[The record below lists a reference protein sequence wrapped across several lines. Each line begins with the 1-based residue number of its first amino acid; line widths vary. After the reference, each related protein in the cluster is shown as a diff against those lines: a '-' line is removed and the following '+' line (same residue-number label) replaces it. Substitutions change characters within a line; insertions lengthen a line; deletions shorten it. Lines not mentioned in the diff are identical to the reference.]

1 MVVCKFFLMHISKN
15 DRIIL
20 LQNRKFDPPFSNL
33 LCSTNERYHTIDLCF
48 EKGLCYVKLYEN
60 NIHISNFLYTHNINF
75 LVIQIPNFQ
84 HSIYFTT
91 RNKSDAVFHL
101 RASGFSHKP
110 NQISLYFLL
119 LLIHFLI
126 LIYYKTEDI

>member
-1 MVVCKFFLMHISKN
+1 M
-15 DRIIL
+15 
-20 LQNRKFDPPFSNL
+20 
-33 LCSTNERYHTIDLCF
+33 F
-48 EKGLCYVKLYEN
+48 EKGLCYVKLYKN

-101 RASGFSHKP
+101 RASRFSHKP
-110 NQISLYFLL
+110 NQTSLYFLL

-126 LIYYKTEDI
+126 LISNKSEDIQNYILNGLDFTCTCNYPYCWGICVYRGSSVRYLTSEDYFELII